1 MAANRHFLIV
11 AALAIG
17 LLPPAAK
24 LIDDP
29 FMITVVSRT
38 MIFAIAAI
46 SLDLIVGYG
55 ALVSFGHAAFIGLG
69 AYTAGILSFHLAEAG
84 PIFDTPFLFEGS
96 NNLFVIMLSAVLI
109 CAILAAITGA
119 ISLRTRG
126 IHFIMITLAF
136 AQMLFFLF
144 ISLDFYG
151 GEDGLIMYS
160 RNEIPGM
167 DLDDDTHFYYLVAVV
182 MFLAILISRRLV
194 NSGFGRVLQGCKY
207 NTLRMQTLGFNT
219 FWYQLTA
226 YVFAACL
233 GGIAGVLLANQSE
246 FVDPGLFH
254 WHLSGELLV
263 MVILGGM
270 GSIYGA
276 AIGAFVY
283 LMLEQALSAYTE
295 HWQIILGPFLIL
307 TVLFARHGLYGLIQG
322 LYQSPKRGKKHD

>member
-1 MAANRHFLIV
+1 MNVNRLFLISAPIV
-11 AALAIG
+11 LC
-17 LLPPAAK
+17 LLPLVAI
-24 LIDDP
+24 LFDETFI
-29 FMITVVSRT
+29 ITVVSRT
-38 MIFAIAAI
+38 MIYAIAAV

-84 PIFDTPFLFEGS
+84 PLFESPFLFEGS
-96 NNLFVIMLSAVLI
+96 NNLLFIIVATVFV
-109 CAILAAITGA
+109 CAIVAALTGA

-136 AQMLFFLF
+136 AQMLYFLF
-144 ISLDFYG
+144 VSLDFYG
-151 GEDGLIMYS
+151 GEDGLLMYS
-160 RNEIPGM
+160 RNELPGA
-167 DLDDDTHFYYLVAVV
+167 DLNNDTQFYYVVAACLFVV
-182 MFLAILISRRLV
+182 IALSRRLV
-194 NSGFGRVLQGCKY
+194 NSRFGRVLQGCKH

-226 YVFAACL
+226 YILAACM
-233 GGIAGVLLANQSE
+233 GGLAGVLLANQSE

-276 AIGAFVY
+276 ALGAFVY
-283 LMLEQALSAYTE
+283 LLLEQILSAYTE
-295 HWQIILGPFLIL
+295 HWQVFLGPFLIL
-307 TVLFARHGLYGLIQG
+307 VVLFARHGIYGMMQ
-322 LYQSPKRGKKHD
+322 KRSTRND